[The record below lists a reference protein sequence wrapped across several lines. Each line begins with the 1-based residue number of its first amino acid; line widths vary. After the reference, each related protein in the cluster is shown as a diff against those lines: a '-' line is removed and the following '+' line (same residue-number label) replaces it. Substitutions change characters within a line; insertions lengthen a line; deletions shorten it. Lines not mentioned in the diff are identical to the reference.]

1 MHVNTLYIYIV
12 YSCDDR
18 KLKYTSLHIHIIRRL
33 LCYTVVIRTKTVV
46 SAVFR
51 VVLHGSTAKVVKN
64 SSKVGLGDVDLMKC
78 MYGSSVT

>member
-1 MHVNTLYIYIV
+1 MTGSLNIQAYT
-12 YSCDDR
+12 
-18 KLKYTSLHIHIIRRL
+18 YTSYDDY
-33 LCYTVVIRTKTVV
+33 CVIRTKTVV

-51 VVLHGSTAKVVKN
+51 VVLHRNTAKVVKN